1 MKKVILSCL
10 VASAIFAC
18 SPKSE
23 STSAAAYPAEAV
35 GYNVDSST
43 NIELV
48 KKMVLAFEAMD
59 STTYRAC
66 YAESAKFHDNGKD
79 MTLDQNLGN
88 FAYFKSNGVTI
99 KTEKVDPIWEV
110 VNKEAAADGVTNY
123 VISFQHLII
132 KKGDKEVKVIM
143 NVVNGMKDGKIV
155 EEWGLYDSKPIF
167 DLMTQK

>member
-1 MKKVILSCL
+1 MKKIILSCV

-23 STSAAAYPAEAV
+23 TTSAAAYPAEAV
-35 GYNVDSST
+35 GYNIDSSA
-43 NIELV
+43 NIEVV

-59 STTYRAC
+59 SVAYRGY
-66 YAESAKFHDNGKD
+66 YAENAKFHDNGKD
-79 MTLDQNLGN
+79 MTLDQNLDN
-88 FAYFKSNGVTI
+88 FAFFKANGVTI

-110 VNKEAAADGVTNY
+110 VNKEASADGVTNY

-132 KKGDKEVKVIM
+132 KKGEKEVKVIM
-143 NVVNGMKDGKIV
+143 NVVNGMKEGKIV
-155 EEWGLYDSKPIF
+155 EEWGLYDSKQMF